1 MAHLRFDF
9 RSDAM
14 GMNTPMTVISPEKA
28 GLSQVPVVYLLH
40 EPEDNRTGWARI
52 SGLRT
57 GRASTA
63 GNSGTRQS
71 ERRWIICRNTKGKN
85 RWTLLQE

>member
-28 GLSQVPVVYLLH
+28 GLSQVPVVYPLH
-40 EPEDNRTGWARI
+40 GSEDNRTGWARI

-71 ERRWIICRNTKGKN
+71 GRRWIICRNTKGKN

>member
-28 GLSQVPVVYLLH
+28 GLSQAPVVYPLH
-40 EPEDNRTGWARI
+40 GSEDNRTGGARI

-57 GRASTA
+57 GRVSIT
-63 GNSGTRQS
+63 GNSG
-71 ERRWIICRNTKGKN
+71 RNTKGKN